1 MEETMFIDPQRCIG
15 CRACVAACRE
25 CGTHKGYSM
34 IYVDYLD
41 RSETTATMPTVCM
54 HCKEPTCDEVRHV
67 LRPFERGPEANVR
80 ERLPDRRD
88 YLRQV

>member
-54 HCKEPTCDEVRHV
+54 LVW
-67 LRPFERGPEANVR
+67 N
-80 ERLPDRRD
+80 RLAPWSVPQTRSKA
-88 YLRQV
+88 LKMASFFPP